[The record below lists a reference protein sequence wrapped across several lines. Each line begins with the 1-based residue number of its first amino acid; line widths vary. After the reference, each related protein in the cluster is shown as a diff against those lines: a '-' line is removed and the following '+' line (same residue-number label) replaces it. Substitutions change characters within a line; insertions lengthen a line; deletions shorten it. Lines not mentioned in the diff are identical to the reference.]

1 MWLSSVA
8 KNRNPTTS
16 PKDGADH
23 GGGARTLAT
32 KPLKTDRMAGS
43 ASLSMANPPRN
54 RLLWRSLLCVHALL
68 VVDKLNIP
76 VFAQEKPTEPVLNEP
91 VPTDPA
97 NPLQASNLIGRLYRV
112 TFDLENQPQVVT
124 GELVSCNPTEGH
136 LFLDDD
142 GALTAVPPGDL
153 QRLEELPP
161 TETLVPTTSKEL
173 AAKTLLAMPPGSKF
187 IITDHFVV
195 CYNTSDVYARWN
207 ASLYERLY
215 KGFYRFWK
223 EKGFELSPPRF
234 PLVAMV
240 FDDKEAY
247 LKHASS
253 EFDGA
258 ENTIGYYH
266 QANNRLAS
274 YDLTGIEGILPPNAQ
289 VGREELINQILSRP
303 QAERTVA
310 TIVHEACHQIAFN
323 SGLQVRLGDNPLWL
337 SEGLAMFFESPDPNS
352 SNGWGGTGKVNRHNL
367 NEFAKYLPNRP
378 EDSLEQL
385 LLHDNRLRS
394 GETLTHAY
402 AESWALTYFLLKSKP
417 KQFVSYL
424 KQLKL
429 KSPGNQST
437 SKERI
442 ELFQACFGEDLVKID
457 RDFKLFIRKVR

>member
-1 MWLSSVA
+1 
-8 KNRNPTTS
+8 
-16 PKDGADH
+16 
-23 GGGARTLAT
+23 
-32 KPLKTDRMAGS
+32 
-43 ASLSMANPPRN
+43 
-54 RLLWRSLLCVHALL
+54 
-68 VVDKLNIP
+68 
-76 VFAQEKPTEPVLNEP
+76 
-91 VPTDPA
+91 
-97 NPLQASNLIGRLYRV
+97 
-112 TFDLENQPQVVT
+112 
-124 GELVSCNPTEGH
+124 
-136 LFLDDD
+136 LFLDAD
-142 GALTAVPPGDL
+142 GALTAVPPADL

-173 AAKTLLAMPPGSKF
+173 AAKTLLAMPRGSKF

-367 NEFAKYLPNRP
+367 NVFAKYLPNRP

>member
-1 MWLSSVA
+1 MQTA
-8 KNRNPTTS
+8 K
-16 PKDGADH
+16 
-23 GGGARTLAT
+23 L
-32 KPLKTDRMAGS
+32 LK
-43 ASLSMANPPRN
+43 
-54 RLLWRSLLCVHALL
+54 LL
-68 VVDKLNIP
+68 VFCCTVW
-76 VFAQEKPTEPVLNEP
+76 FATLPAGAQDDLTGATQ
-91 VPTDPA
+91 VPKEIGSQP
-97 NPLQASNLIGRLYRV
+97 NSPLGKLYRA
-112 TFDLENQPQVVT
+112 TLNSENQPKVIT
-124 GELVSCNPTEGH
+124 GELVACNPNEGH
-136 LFLDDD
+136 LFLDAD
-142 GALTAVPPGDL
+142 GLLTAVTPSEL
-153 QRLEELPP
+153 RRLEELP
-161 TETLVPTTSKEL
+161 TSETLVPTSSKEL
-173 AAKTLLAMPPGSKF
+173 AAKTLLLMPQGSKS

-195 CYNTSDVYARWN
+195 CYNTSDAYARWN

-223 EKGFELSPPRF
+223 EKGFELAPPRF
-234 PLVAMV
+234 PLVAVV
-240 FDDKEAY
+240 FENKDGY
-247 LKHASS
+247 IKHASS

-323 SGLQVRLGDNPLWL
+323 SGLQVRLGDSPLWL

-352 SNGWGGTGKVNRHNL
+352 ANGWGGTGKVNRHNL
-367 NEFAKYLPNRP
+367 AVFAKYTSNRP

-385 LLHDNRLRS
+385 LLNDDRLRA
-394 GETLTHAY
+394 GDTLTNAY

-417 KQFVSYL
+417 KQFVNYM

-429 KSPGNQST
+429 KSPGNPST

-442 ELFQACFGEDLVKID
+442 ELFQDCFGNDLTKID
-457 RDFKLFIRKVR
+457 RDLILFIRKVR